1 MNAALQNITVATTG
15 ASGSIFLRELLRLL
29 EADRRVQTVNFIASD
44 NALRVMAEEL
54 GIRGRRDLVAQLL
67 GKPGPTFAKSG
78 QMWGTVNPRPT
89 SAKSGQMWGTSKA
102 SKKIQQQNNDDIG
115 ANVASGSYPTD
126 AMIVIPCSM
135 GTLAKIANGLATQLI
150 ERAADVCLKERRPL
164 VLCVRES
171 PLNKIHLRNLYRAAD
186 AGATIFPL
194 IPTFYNHPATV
205 DDMARQ
211 FAARVLAFLG
221 LPQDGAFLWKG
232 DR

>member
-1 MNAALQNITVATTG
+1 MQNSMAGALQNITVATTG
-15 ASGSIFLRELLRLL
+15 ASGSLFLRELLRML
-29 EADRRVQTVNFIASD
+29 ERDRRVQTVNFIPSD

-54 GIRGRRDLVAQLL
+54 GIRGRSRLVAQLL
-67 GKPGPTFAKSG
+67 G
-78 QMWGTVNPRPT
+78 RP
-89 SAKSGQMWGTSKA
+89 SE
-102 SKKIQQQNNDDIG
+102 KIRQQNNSDIG

-150 ERAADVCLKERRPL
+150 ERAADVCLKEKRPL

-171 PLNKIHLRNLYRAAD
+171 PLNKIHIRNLYRAAD
-186 AGATIFPL
+186 AGAAIFPL
-194 IPTFYNHPATV
+194 VPTLYNQPATF

-221 LPQDGAFLWKG
+221 LPQPDAFVWNP
-232 DR
+232 D